1 MVVFIR
7 FLLLIIDVDG
17 SNRANLVLDK
27 GLVLKYSLYFRSGK
41 RLTRGE
47 IDSKR
52 IIELFGVC
60 VCVCVERERIIYI
73 SLRCS
78 RLKQTRKW
86 KILVKRRFKNSYKKN
101 VR

>member
-52 IIELFGVC
+52 IIELFGVYVC
-60 VCVCVERERIIYI
+60 VCVCGKGTYNLYLIT
-73 SLRCS
+73 L
-78 RLKQTRKW
+78 LTTKT
-86 KILVKRRFKNSYKKN
+86 NKKMEN
-101 VR
+101 IG